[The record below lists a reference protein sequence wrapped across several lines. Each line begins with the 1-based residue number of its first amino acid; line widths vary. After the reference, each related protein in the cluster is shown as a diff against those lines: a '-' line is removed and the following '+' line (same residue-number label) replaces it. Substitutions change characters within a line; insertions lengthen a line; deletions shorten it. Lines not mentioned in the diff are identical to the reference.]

1 MSSVIWSLWLRAP
14 LSLNCTERTFSE
26 ENHRVTQEKLGK
38 LKFSSNS
45 CEESMSMAPDSE
57 TTLQK
62 FVQKC
67 KSEPLVPL
75 GSIMTVGCL
84 VGGIRAFQQGNKVNA
99 QYAMR
104 ARVLAQGF
112 TVVVVCMGAFAG
124 FQPHDRPKTYEEKLA
139 QDLNNKKV

>member
-1 MSSVIWSLWLRAP
+1 
-14 LSLNCTERTFSE
+14 
-26 ENHRVTQEKLGK
+26 
-38 LKFSSNS
+38 
-45 CEESMSMAPDSE
+45 MAPDSE

-62 FVQKC
+62 FVRKC